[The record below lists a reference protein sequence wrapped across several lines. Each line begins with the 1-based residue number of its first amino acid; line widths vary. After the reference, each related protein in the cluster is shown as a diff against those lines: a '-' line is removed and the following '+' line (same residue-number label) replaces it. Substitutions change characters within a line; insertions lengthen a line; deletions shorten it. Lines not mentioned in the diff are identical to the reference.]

1 MNEGANTKSYE
12 YFVGIDDIRP
22 IESLTISCPQQDD
35 DEFDPKE
42 FESNLIDMEKAYYGS
57 VIIKRRESGGAVI
70 TFLSST
76 VTGSSTL
83 IF

>member
-22 IESLTISCPQQDD
+22 IESLTISCPQRDD

-42 FESNLIDMEKAYYGS
+42 F
-57 VIIKRRESGGAVI
+57 
-70 TFLSST
+70 
-76 VTGSSTL
+76 
-83 IF
+83 